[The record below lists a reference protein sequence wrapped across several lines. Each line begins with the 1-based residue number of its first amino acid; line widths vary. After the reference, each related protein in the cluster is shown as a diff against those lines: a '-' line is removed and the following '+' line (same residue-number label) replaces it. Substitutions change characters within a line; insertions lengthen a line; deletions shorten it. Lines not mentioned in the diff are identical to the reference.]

1 MNILLINHYAGSPEY
16 GMEYRPYYL
25 AREWVSMG
33 HNVTI
38 VGANFSHLRIK
49 QPKVKAECIDG
60 IRYIWLETPTY
71 QGNGIGRIKNML
83 SFLWKLYSREK
94 QINAG
99 HKPDVVIASSTY
111 PLDTYPAHHI
121 AKKYKAKLVFEVHD
135 IWPLTPME
143 IGHMSK
149 YHPFI
154 MVMQMAENYMCRHVD
169 KLISLVPKA
178 EGHYLEHG
186 LAKGKFVHIP
196 NGVVVDKNS
205 HGRGKLPA
213 DYIALF
219 NEWRS
224 KEKFILGYAGGMA
237 KSNALT
243 ALVEAASMVQD
254 LPMEMV
260 LVGKGAE
267 KTHLLSLVKKYGL
280 KQVHFLPPVSKDLVP
295 DLLAQ
300 MDALYIG
307 CQETKLYQYGVSA
320 NKIFDYMLAEK
331 PILWAGNTGNNP
343 VMEAQAGIAV
353 PGQPADIAGAI
364 RKMVAEDSRHLAQ
377 WGRNGSVYVK
387 DKHNYRNLAEKFIHA
402 IS

>member
-1 MNILLINHYAGSPEY
+1 M
-16 GMEYRPYYL
+16 
-25 AREWVSMG
+25 
-33 HNVTI
+33 
-38 VGANFSHLRIK
+38 
-49 QPKVKAECIDG
+49 
-60 IRYIWLETPTY
+60 
-71 QGNGIGRIKNML
+71 
-83 SFLWKLYSREK
+83 
-94 QINAG
+94 
-99 HKPDVVIASSTY
+99 
-111 PLDTYPAHHI
+111 
-121 AKKYKAKLVFEVHD
+121 
-135 IWPLTPME
+135 
-143 IGHMSK
+143 
-149 YHPFI
+149 
-154 MVMQMAENYMCRHVD
+154 
-169 KLISLVPKA
+169 
-178 EGHYLEHG
+178 
-186 LAKGKFVHIP
+186 
-196 NGVVVDKNS
+196 
-205 HGRGKLPA
+205 
-213 DYIALF
+213 
-219 NEWRS
+219 RS

-243 ALVEAASMVQD
+243 ALVEAASMVQN

-260 LVGKGAE
+260 LVGKGTE
-267 KTHLLSLVKKYGL
+267 KMHLLSLVKKYGL

-307 CQETKLYQYGVSA
+307 WQETKLYQYGVSA

-353 PGQPADIAGAI
+353 SGQPADIAGAI